1 MSIVFCPICTSN
13 MIPTNFQ
20 VAHGITL
27 TPAICAK
34 CLHGSE
40 EE

>member
-1 MSIVFCPICTSN
+1 MTLVYCPLCTSN

-20 VAHGITL
+20 IAHGITL

-34 CLHGSE
+34 CSKGE